1 MYIEDLI
8 STIEIKASIIHKFQ
22 ILKDCSLIEWC
33 SILWVKINI
42 KITAIEYGMENK
54 IK

>member
-22 ILKDCSLIEWC
+22 ILKDCSLIEEQNT
-33 SILWVKINI
+33 LWVKINI
-42 KITAIEYGMENK
+42 KITVTEYDRENK